1 MLTFFLMVLSTYLFA
16 VLGFVFFWNY
26 YSNYTLQCSTLFQCT
41 LSAIAE
47 GFKSDGIAD
56 LLTSQIETLGFPK
69 HLWSDWSLLLLIVW
83 NLGFFL
89 MVVLILVAVFT
100 GIIIDSFG
108 ELRDKQHAR
117 DEQLTSSCV
126 ICNIPMDRFVQCPGA
141 SFELHTAET
150 HNVLAYLCYFLHLKS
165 KQNEEST
172 PQEKYMQSC
181 IFPESGQESIRFF
194 PNPSTKT
201 MDLRNETRSDREDL
215 LEAKISTCLQDLSDV
230 KQMVSSIEN
239 DGIRSTSSDNPP
251 NRRRR
256 SLNPMF
262 SESLERT
269 FDTIQ

>member
-1 MLTFFLMVLSTYLFA
+1 MVLSTYLFA

-181 IFPESGQESIRFF
+181 IFPESGPESIRFF

>member
-1 MLTFFLMVLSTYLFA
+1 MNFEISNMPGTNSSLRRVWFVTSQWTGAFNAVACYAFWKPFLLLCLCIVCFCVDSTCSVYL
-16 VLGFVFFWNY
+16 L
-26 YSNYTLQCSTLFQCT
+26 LCT
-41 LSAIAE
+41 LSLAVH
-47 GFKSDGIAD
+47 
-56 LLTSQIETLGFPK
+56 LTWHGT
-69 HLWSDWSLLLLIVW
+69 
-83 NLGFFL
+83 
-89 MVVLILVAVFT
+89 
-100 GIIIDSFG
+100 
-108 ELRDKQHAR
+108 
-117 DEQLTSSCV
+117 
-126 ICNIPMDRFVQCPGA
+126 RFVQCPGA

-181 IFPESGQESIRFF
+181 IFPESGPESIRFF

-215 LEAKISTCLQDLSDV
+215 LEAKMSTCLQDLSDV
-230 KQMVSSIEN
+230 KQMVSSMGYEN